1 MARKSLLI
9 FLAILILFK
18 AEAQEDMSL
27 LYEKVQKAVV
37 TIYSSTK
44 EISNQGTRR
53 GTVTI
58 EGLGSGFMISDRRV
72 ITAAHVVQ
80 TAEDISIEFFDKE
93 KISASVI
100 SLYKNADVALLEL
113 AYAKKNATIVTLGNS
128 DEMKV
133 GSRVFVIGAPF
144 GLQHS
149 FSSGF
154 LSNRITDSGK
164 VSNAFTRLEFF
175 QTDAAINTGN
185 SGGPMFNM
193 NGEVIG
199 IVSYILSQSGG
210 FEGLGFAATSNV
222 AKELLLDRNPFYLGV
237 DGIAITGEAAGIF
250 NLPQT
255 SGFLVQKV
263 LFLSPA
269 GMMGLKG
276 GDYRG
281 IIEGQE
287 LILGGDIILSID
299 DIEFN
304 SENLD
309 AISDKFNEIKKGDK
323 ISIRILRKGR
333 VMTLNG
339 TM

>member
-1 MARKSLLI
+1 MIQRGVLTIFI
-9 FLAILILFK
+9 FLTSICV
-18 AEAQEDMSL
+18 EAQEDMTV

-37 TIYSSTK
+37 TIYSTSQ
-44 EISNQGTRR
+44 EVSNQGPKK

-58 EGLGSGFMISDRRV
+58 QGLGSGFMISDRKI

-80 TAEDISIEFFDKE
+80 VAEDIIVQFHDKE

-113 AYAKKNATIVTLGNS
+113 AYPKKNATIVTLGDS
-128 DEMKV
+128 DAMKI
-133 GSRVFVIGAPF
+133 GARVFVIGAPF

-149 FSSGF
+149 FSSGY
-154 LSNRITDSGK
+154 LSNRISDSGK

-193 NGEVIG
+193 KGEVIG

-210 FEGLGFAATSNV
+210 FEGLGFAASSNV

-237 DGIAITGEAAGIF
+237 DGIAISGEVAAIF
-250 NLPQT
+250 NLPQS
-255 SGFLVQKV
+255 SGFLIQKV

-269 GMMGLKG
+269 GLMGLKG
-276 GDYRG
+276 GSYSG
-281 IIEGQE
+281 NIEGQDI
-287 LILGGDIILSID
+287 ILGGDVILAID
-299 DIEFN
+299 DVDFTI
-304 SENLD
+304 ENLD
-309 AISDKFNEIKKGDK
+309 KISDKFNELKKGDN
-323 ISIRILRKGR
+323 ISIKIFRRGK
-333 VMTLNG
+333 VMTLKG